1 VEPFAGLLTL
11 TPNAWEI
18 KPPER
23 ARVSTSLYIQLLRK
37 IICVRFAQTC
47 GAKISGRMSGSAAKK
62 IVVNGATAVLLDAVK
77 LSAKT
82 SVRNGLGLSLIDD
95 YRMIILRI
103 PTITYLS
110 NPECTVLYS
119 EVLVLTSDP
128 PGPVALRKVFALCN
142 DGSGCPTHALFA
154 RWGIANH
161 TSPDLVSCE
170 IRVALVARKGCI

>member
-23 ARVSTSLYIQLLRK
+23 ARVSTNLYIQLLRK
-37 IICVRFAQTC
+37 IICLRFTQTC

-82 SVRNGLGLSLIDD
+82 SVRNGLGLSLI
-95 YRMIILRI
+95 
-103 PTITYLS
+103 
-110 NPECTVLYS
+110 
-119 EVLVLTSDP
+119 
-128 PGPVALRKVFALCN
+128 
-142 DGSGCPTHALFA
+142 
-154 RWGIANH
+154 
-161 TSPDLVSCE
+161 
-170 IRVALVARKGCI
+170 

>member
-23 ARVSTSLYIQLLRK
+23 ARVSTNLYIQLLRK
-37 IICVRFAQTC
+37 IICLRFAQTC

-62 IVVNGATAVLLDAVK
+62 IVVNGATAVLLDADK

-95 YRMIILRI
+95 YRMIVLRI
-103 PTITYLS
+103 PIITYLS
-110 NPECTVLYS
+110 NPECNISYS
-119 EVLVLTSDP
+119 EVLVSTFQSTAFRAAFRRE
-128 PGPVALRKVFALCN
+128 PGDAP
-142 DGSGCPTHALFA
+142 A
-154 RWGIANH
+154 RY
-161 TSPDLVSCE
+161 SPDATVFTLSL
-170 IRVALVARKGCI
+170 RTLYA